1 MQLKDLQ
8 LNQLEALNISQD
20 IALLNVLIDAE
31 LSTLRARLS
40 LTPNLLDHVE
50 RRLLSE
56 INALEFV
63 RNLPGRALREKLLE
77 ESH

>member
-1 MQLKDLQ
+1 MSLENLQ

-40 LTPNLLDHVE
+40 LTPNLQDHVE

-63 RNLPGRALREKLLE
+63 RNLPSRALREKLLE